1 MTVNLIDPHQLN
13 ERGFRV
19 NMRLPS
25 SHDRESGV
33 IEKGVRRI
41 RCCVRDGRVEI
52 RMRAPTDAEL
62 SKLHR
67 IEITPT
73 APWSRNGHAMKIE
86 GELVAVYH
94 ISTSLTDNEP
104 GLNDERVVQGV
115 KNSETSMVKKPLIAS
130 RFGYVPVATL
140 TARDLLREAVR
151 PGPADHAYD
160 QDVVNEQAESCLD
173 RVPRYFQVQKL
184 VRRRRGHPGSAWR
197 RVIFRSTAKYFQQF
211 AYGDTG
217 HVHIEL
223 MSNKDQVCTA
233 MEAHGSLYCPSRD
246 PKRVPQ
252 RLRQRRVVR
261 EQRGAVAD
269 ETLWYTSAHV
279 GSLSRVPELGGAFR

>member
-1 MTVNLIDPHQLN
+1 MRTTKMWSMSKPRVAGTVFHDTFRFRNLFG
-13 ERGFRV
+13 E
-19 NMRLPS
+19 
-25 SHDRESGV
+25 
-33 IEKGVRRI
+33 
-41 RCCVRDGRVEI
+41 DGDI
-52 RMRAPTDAEL
+52 
-62 SKLHR
+62 
-67 IEITPT
+67 
-73 APWSRNGHAMKIE
+73 
-86 GELVAVYH
+86 
-94 ISTSLTDNEP
+94 
-104 GLNDERVVQGV
+104 Q
-115 KNSETSMVKKPLIAS
+115 
-130 RFGYVPVATL
+130 
-140 TARDLLREAVR
+140 DLLGV
-151 PGPADHAYD
+151 G
-160 QDVVNEQAESCLD
+160 
-173 RVPRYFQVQKL
+173 
-184 VRRRRGHPGSAWR
+184 
-197 RVIFRSTAKYFQQF
+197 VIFRSTAKYFQQF